1 MAIPASQMKVGNV
14 IKFEDD
20 LWIVVDTQH
29 VKLSK
34 GGGAMQTK
42 LKNLTRGDH
51 ITYRFRSSD
60 KVETA
65 FLEKR
70 DCEYLYPEGEGFVFM
85 DLENYEQYNL
95 HQEMVGEQMKF
106 VRHNAKVN
114 ITFYEGKPINVALP
128 ASVELKVTHTE
139 PGVRG
144 DTVSNVFKPAE
155 RITNRLSYSLCIAEK
170 RIIYYQC
177 FSHEHNRCDSLHPNF
192 CYRVAI
198 PQFCIFSFNF

>member
-14 IKFEDD
+14 IKYEDD
-20 LWIVVDTQH
+20 LWIVVETQH

-65 FLEKR
+65 FLDRR

-85 DLENYEQYNL
+85 DLENFEQYVL
-95 HQEMVGEQMKF
+95 HQELVGDQMKF
-106 VRHNAKVN
+106 LRHNARVN
-114 ITFYEGKPINVALP
+114 VTFYEGKPITVALP
-128 ASVELKVTHTE
+128 SSVELTITETE

-144 DTVSNVFKPAE
+144 DTVSNVFKPATLETGLVVKVPNHIKVDDVVKISTETGEFLE
-155 RITNRLSYSLCIAEK
+155 RVN
-170 RIIYYQC
+170 
-177 FSHEHNRCDSLHPNF
+177 
-192 CYRVAI
+192 
-198 PQFCIFSFNF
+198 

>member
-20 LWIVVDTQH
+20 LWIVVETQH

-60 KVETA
+60 KVEPA

-85 DLENYEQYNL
+85 DLENFEQYVL
-95 HQEMVGEQMKF
+95 HQELVGDQMKF
-106 VRHNAKVN
+106 LRHNARVN
-114 ITFYEGKPINVALP
+114 VTFYEGKPITVALP
-128 ASVELKVTHTE
+128 SSVELTITETE

-144 DTVSNVFKPAE
+144 DTVSNVFKPATLETGLVVKVPNHIKVDDVVKISTETGEFLE
-155 RITNRLSYSLCIAEK
+155 RVN
-170 RIIYYQC
+170 
-177 FSHEHNRCDSLHPNF
+177 
-192 CYRVAI
+192 
-198 PQFCIFSFNF
+198 

>member
-14 IKFEDD
+14 IKYEDD
-20 LWIVVDTQH
+20 LWIVVETQH

-85 DLENYEQYNL
+85 DLENFEQYVL
-95 HQEMVGEQMKF
+95 HQELVGDQMKF
-106 VRHNAKVN
+106 LRHNAKVN
-114 ITFYEGKPINVALP
+114 VTFYEGKPITVALP
-128 ASVELKVTHTE
+128 SSVELAVTETE
-139 PGVRG
+139 PGMKG
-144 DTVSNVFKPAE
+144 DTVTNVTKPAVMETGITVQVPLFINQGDKLKIDTRSGEYLE
-155 RITNRLSYSLCIAEK
+155 RSN
-170 RIIYYQC
+170 
-177 FSHEHNRCDSLHPNF
+177 
-192 CYRVAI
+192 
-198 PQFCIFSFNF
+198 